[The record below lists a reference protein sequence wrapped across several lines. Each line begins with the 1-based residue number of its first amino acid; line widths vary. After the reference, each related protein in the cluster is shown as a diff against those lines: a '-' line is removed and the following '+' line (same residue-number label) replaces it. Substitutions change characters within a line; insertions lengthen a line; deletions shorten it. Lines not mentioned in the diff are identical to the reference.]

1 MTLPSRDLLSAKRKL
16 REQML
21 LRRQQLPHAAMVSAS
36 ESLARHIA
44 DHPILAFGSCYGL
57 YRAMRGEID
66 MAPAFAFL
74 KEYRKHTA
82 LPRMGTPS
90 EPLTFHAWQMGDGLQ
105 RHPLGVEEPLPESP
119 TLSPDVIFCPLLAFD
134 GDGYRLGYGG
144 GYYDRTID
152 AMRMLPTPPLFIGV
166 AYSIQEVERVPSG
179 ETDQPLDGI
188 LTEHGV
194 SIFNHFHP
202 QVRI

>member
-1 MTLPSRDLLSAKRKL
+1 MLPSRDLLSAKRKL

-21 LRRQQLPHAAMVSAS
+21 LRRQQLPHAAMVAAS
-36 ESLARHIA
+36 DSLARHIA
-44 DHPILAFGSCYGL
+44 DHPILAFGKCYGL

-66 MAPAFAFL
+66 MSPSIAFL
-74 KEYRKHTA
+74 REYRKQTA
-82 LPRMGTPS
+82 LPRMGNAT
-90 EPLTFHAWQMGDGLQ
+90 EPLNFHTWQEGDALA
-105 RHPLGVEEPLPESP
+105 RHALGVEEPLIDTPIV
-119 TLSPDVIFCPLLAFD
+119 SPDIIFCPLLAFD
-134 GDGYRLGYGG
+134 GDGFRLGYGG